1 MVILWVFS
9 LSFLPA
15 VGCSCHGLAMTCGD
29 GDYGGLWL
37 LQWWLWQVER
47 WYGVVE
53 EVVAIVF
60 IFFYSC
66 FIIILMS
73 NLYYLNE
80 MVKSIK
86 ILMFDIS

>member
-9 LSFLPA
+9 FSFLPA

-37 LQWWLWQVER
+37 LQWWLWQAER

-53 EVVAIVF
+53 EAVAIVF
-60 IFFYSC
+60 FFG
-66 FIIILMS
+66 FWTVVL
-73 NLYYLNE
+73 LL
-80 MVKSIK
+80 
-86 ILMFDIS
+86 F

>member
-37 LQWWLWQVER
+37 WLWQVER

-60 IFFYSC
+60 ILFYSC